1 MHYLFKIAITE
12 RNRNSKKKLI
22 VDNMALNPPAGFV
35 WELDLTYSED
45 NPKVILREKDL
56 LVHIV
61 SEHDLCDFKKKV

>member
-1 MHYLFKIAITE
+1 
-12 RNRNSKKKLI
+12 
-22 VDNMALNPPAGFV
+22 MALNPPAGFV

-61 SEHDLCDFKKKV
+61 SEHDLCDFKKKKKVQLFIVIV

>member
-1 MHYLFKIAITE
+1 
-12 RNRNSKKKLI
+12 
-22 VDNMALNPPAGFV
+22 MALNPPAGFV

-61 SEHDLCDFKKKV
+61 SEHEYVTLKKKKCNCLLL